1 MQIQHARIILDPE
14 ELFWILNVAEWIQL
28 RRLHEDSSLTD
39 ADFAKV
45 GGGPRVKRRCAIIN
59 TKKNRAAELSLVGA
73 GVGITSH
80 APLASLLM
88 LLLLHFSCSSC
99 FTSHAPLRVLLAS
112 LLMLILM
119 VTSHAHR
126 MSNTSSSVL
135 IRHLLLMLI
144 QSGRARKS
152 TQEDI
157 SPTRLP
163 KLNLYVSRAYLTL
176 NLTVIALTKP
186 LYSELTSSLPVLIR
200 ELFCR
205 FECA

>member
-88 LLLLHFSCSSC
+88 LLLLHFSCSSSRAPRI
-99 FTSHAPLRVLLAS
+99 TSNAHLDGHFSCSSYVKHLVFSINSTLVA
-112 LLMLILM
+112 
-119 VTSHAHR
+119 HAH
-126 MSNTSSSVL
+126 SEWTSSEK
-135 IRHLLLMLI
+135 H
-144 QSGRARKS
+144 
-152 TQEDI
+152 
-157 SPTRLP
+157 TRG
-163 KLNLYVSRAYLTL
+163 YLT
-176 NLTVIALTKP
+176 NTPT
-186 LYSELTSSLPVLIR
+186 
-200 ELFCR
+200 
-205 FECA
+205 